1 MYTNMYFYMFIVC
14 LNTTTSMIKTNV
26 FFDFT
31 DVQTLDTKYRKAN
44 VYLVQARAALRQVER
59 GERVQRVLRRG
70 VTGEAVVLLE
80 APHTEQA
87 PTKHGKTEQAHT
99 EHTTTEHTTTEH
111 TTTEHTTTEQAH
123 TEHEKTEQAHTEP
136 AHTEQAH
143 TEQKVQWGALT
154 APLLPPPSSNS
165 SNPWSHSPLST
176 SLAANAVAYVKSLLY
191 MLVVLVV

>member
-1 MYTNMYFYMFIVC
+1 
-14 LNTTTSMIKTNV
+14 MIKTNV
-26 FFDFT
+26 FFDCT

-80 APHTEQA
+80 TPHTEQA

-99 EHTTTEHTTTEH
+99 EHTTTEHTTTE
-111 TTTEHTTTEQAH
+111 QAH
-123 TEHEKTEQAHTEP
+123 TEHEKTEQAP
-136 AHTEQAH
+136 HTEQAP

-191 MLVVLVV
+191 MLVVLVVYLPVSIII